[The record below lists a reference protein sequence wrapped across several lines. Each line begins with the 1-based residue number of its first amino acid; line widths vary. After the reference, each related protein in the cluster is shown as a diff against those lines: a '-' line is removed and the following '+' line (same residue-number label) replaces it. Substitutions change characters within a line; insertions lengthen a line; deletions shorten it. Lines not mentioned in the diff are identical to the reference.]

1 MQQFSFKLEGVPEGG
16 GSWSYCL
23 FTNAYWLYMNDLYII
38 LTASFISIA
47 CALIGSFL
55 VLRQM
60 AMVGDAISHAV
71 LPGIV
76 LAYLFAGNRDSVT
89 MLLGAVALGVF
100 ATVLIELFHKKT
112 RLQEDAAIGVTF
124 TWLFALGVILISVFT
139 GQVDLDQ
146 DCVLYGEIAYVP
158 LDLWFTKAGV
168 NLGPRPLW
176 IAGVLFL
183 LVLLFVWR
191 GYRGLFAT
199 SFNPEFAAGMGI
211 SIAVWHYA
219 LMSMVSVTTVI
230 SFESVGAIL
239 VVALLIAPAAAAY
252 LLTENL
258 KKMLVLAATFGVLS
272 SILGYYVAKWLDGSI
287 AGAISTVAGVVFVVA
302 LVVSKTDRT
311 SRAKSSEV

>member
-1 MQQFSFKLEGVPEGG
+1 
-16 GSWSYCL
+16 
-23 FTNAYWLYMNDLYII
+23 MNDLYII
-38 LTASFISIA
+38 GTASAIAIS

-60 AMVGDAISHAV
+60 AMIGDAISHAV

-76 LAYLFAGNRDSVT
+76 LAYLFAGNRDSIT
-89 MLLGAVALGVF
+89 MLLGAVAIGVL
-100 ATVLIELFHKKT
+100 ATMLIEVFHKKT

-158 LDLWFTKAGV
+158 LDLWFTNSGI

-176 IAGVLFL
+176 VAGGLLL
-183 LVLLFVWR
+183 LVLAFVLR
-191 GYRGLFAT
+191 GYRGLFVT

-219 LMSMVSVTTVI
+219 LMGMVSVTTVV

-252 LLTENL
+252 LLTDKL
-258 KKMLVLAATFGVLS
+258 PRLLALASAFGVLS
-272 SILGYYVAKWLDGSI
+272 SILGYYLAKWLDGSI
-287 AGAISTVAGVVFVVA
+287 AGAISTVAGVIFIVA
-302 LVVSKTDRT
+302 LMITRFRQAKKRAY
-311 SRAKSSEV
+311 SRVTGSFV

>member
-1 MQQFSFKLEGVPEGG
+1 
-16 GSWSYCL
+16 
-23 FTNAYWLYMNDLYII
+23 MNDLYII
-38 LTASFISIA
+38 ATASAIAIS

-60 AMVGDAISHAV
+60 AMIGDAISHAV

-76 LAYLFAGNRDSVT
+76 LAYLFAGNRDSIT
-89 MLLGAVALGVF
+89 MLLGAVAIGVL
-100 ATVLIELFHKKT
+100 ATMLIEVFHKKT

-139 GQVDLDQ
+139 GQIDLDQ

-158 LDLWFTKAGV
+158 LDLWFTDAGV

-176 IAGVLFL
+176 VAGGLLL
-183 LVLLFVWR
+183 LVLLFVLR
-191 GYRGLFAT
+191 GYRGLFVT

-219 LMSMVSVTTVI
+219 LMGMVSVTTVI

-252 LLTENL
+252 LLTDKL
-258 KKMLVLAATFGVLS
+258 PRLLVLASTFGVLS
-272 SILGYYVAKWLDGSI
+272 SILGYYLAKWLDGSI
-287 AGAISTVAGVVFVVA
+287 AGAISTVAGVIFIVA
-302 LVVSKTDRT
+302 LMITRFRQAKKRAY
-311 SRAKSSEV
+311 SRATGSFV

>member
-1 MQQFSFKLEGVPEGG
+1 MSI
-16 GSWSYCL
+16 SWYANVTHRSSAHSL
-23 FTNAYWLYMNDLYII
+23 IRSIAMNDLYII
-38 LTASFISIA
+38 FTASFIATS

-89 MLLGAVALGVF
+89 MLLGAVALGVL
-100 ATVLIELFHKKT
+100 ATMLIELFHKKT

-158 LDLWFTKAGV
+158 LDLWLTSSGY

-176 IAGVLFL
+176 IAAGL
-183 LVLLFVWR
+183 LVVILLFILR
-191 GYRGLFAT
+191 GYRGLFLT
-199 SFNPEFAAGMGI
+199 SFNPDFAAGLGI
-211 SIAVWHYA
+211 SVVAWHYA
-219 LMSMVSVTTVI
+219 LMSMVSVTTVV

-252 LLTENL
+252 LLTESL
-258 KKMLVLAATFGVLS
+258 PKMLALAAAFGVLS
-272 SILGYYVAKWLDGSI
+272 SVLGYYLAKWLDGSI
-287 AGAISTVAGVVFVVA
+287 AGAISTVAGLVFVVA
-302 LVVSKTDRT
+302 FGISQLNLRT
-311 SRAKSSEV
+311 SFKEHKPIR

>member
-1 MQQFSFKLEGVPEGG
+1 
-16 GSWSYCL
+16 
-23 FTNAYWLYMNDLYII
+23 MNDLYII
-38 LTASFISIA
+38 GTASAIAIS

-60 AMVGDAISHAV
+60 AMIGDAISHAV

-76 LAYLFAGNRDSVT
+76 LAYLFAGNRDSIT
-89 MLLGAVALGVF
+89 MLLGAVAIGVL
-100 ATVLIELFHKKT
+100 ATMLIEVFHKKT

-158 LDLWFTKAGV
+158 LDLWFTNSGI

-176 IAGVLFL
+176 VAGGLLL
-183 LVLLFVWR
+183 LVLAFVLR
-191 GYRGLFAT
+191 GYRGLFVT

-219 LMSMVSVTTVI
+219 LMGMVSVTTVV

-252 LLTENL
+252 LLTDKL
-258 KKMLVLAATFGVLS
+258 PRLLVLASTFGVLS
-272 SILGYYVAKWLDGSI
+272 SIGGYYFAKLLDGSI
-287 AGAISTVAGVVFVVA
+287 AGAISTVAGVIFIAA
-302 LVVSKTDRT
+302 LIISQTKKRG
-311 SRAKSSEV
+311 AKAIEAIPARPLSQ

>member
-1 MQQFSFKLEGVPEGG
+1 
-16 GSWSYCL
+16 
-23 FTNAYWLYMNDLYII
+23 MNDLYII
-38 LTASFISIA
+38 LTTSLIA
-47 CALIGSFL
+47 TSCALIGSFL

-76 LAYLFAGNRDSVT
+76 LAYLLAGNRESAT
-89 MLLGAVALGVF
+89 MLLGAVVLGVL
-100 ATVLIELFHKKT
+100 ATMLIELFHKKT

-158 LDLWFTKAGV
+158 LDLWFTNSGL

-176 IAGVLFL
+176 IAVALLL
-183 LVLLFVWR
+183 LVLVFVWR
-191 GYRGLFAT
+191 GYRGLLLT
-199 SFNPEFAAGMGI
+199 SFNPDFAAGLGI
-211 SIAVWHYA
+211 SVAAWHYA
-219 LMSMVSVTTVI
+219 LMSMVSVTTVV

-252 LLTENL
+252 LLTERL
-258 KKMLVLAATFGVLS
+258 QHMLILAAIFGIFS
-272 SILGYYVAKWLDGSI
+272 SIGGYYLAKWLDGSI
-287 AGAISTVAGVVFVVA
+287 AGAISIVAGLLFVA
-302 LVVSKTDRT
+302 AFGVSRFEWRLSKRLTF
-311 SRAKSSEV
+311 

>member
-1 MQQFSFKLEGVPEGG
+1 
-16 GSWSYCL
+16 
-23 FTNAYWLYMNDLYII
+23 MNDLYII
-38 LTASFISIA
+38 LTASLISIS

-76 LAYLFAGNRDSVT
+76 LAYLLANNRDSIT
-89 MLLGAVALGVF
+89 MLLGAVLLGVL
-100 ATVLIELFHKKT
+100 ATMLIELFHKKT

-124 TWLFALGVILISVFT
+124 TWLFALGVILISAFT

-158 LDLWFTKAGV
+158 LDLWFTASGM

-176 IAGVLFL
+176 IAGGLFL
-183 LVLLFVWR
+183 VVLAFILR
-191 GYRGLFAT
+191 GYRGLFLT
-199 SFNPEFAAGMGI
+199 SFNPDFAAGMGI
-211 SIAVWHYA
+211 SIVAWHYA
-219 LMSMVSVTTVI
+219 LMSMVSVTTVV

-252 LLTENL
+252 LLTESL
-258 KKMLVLAATFGVLS
+258 PKMLALAAGFGVLS
-272 SILGYYVAKWLDGSI
+272 STVGYYLAKWLDGSI
-287 AGAISTVAGVVFVVA
+287 AGAISTVAGIVFVGAFA
-302 LVVSKTDRT
+302 LQNLKKKTR
-311 SRAKSSEV
+311 KSHQPAVLNT

>member
-1 MQQFSFKLEGVPEGG
+1 
-16 GSWSYCL
+16 
-23 FTNAYWLYMNDLYII
+23 MNDLYII
-38 LTASFISIA
+38 GTASAIAIS

-60 AMVGDAISHAV
+60 AMIGDAISHAV

-76 LAYLFAGNRDSVT
+76 LAYLFAGNRDSLT
-89 MLLGAVALGVF
+89 MLLGAVAIGVL
-100 ATVLIELFHKKT
+100 ATMLIEVFHKKT

-158 LDLWFTKAGV
+158 LDLWFTNSGI

-176 IAGVLFL
+176 VAGGLLL
-183 LVLLFVWR
+183 LVLIFVLR
-191 GYRGLFAT
+191 GYRGLFVT

-219 LMSMVSVTTVI
+219 LMGMVSVTTVI

-252 LLTENL
+252 LLTDKL
-258 KKMLVLAATFGVLS
+258 PQLLVLASTFGVLS
-272 SILGYYVAKWLDGSI
+272 SILGYYLAKWLDGSI
-287 AGAISTVAGVVFVVA
+287 AGAISTVAGVIFIVA
-302 LVVSKTDRT
+302 LMITRFRQAKKRAY
-311 SRAKSSEV
+311 SRATGSFV

>member
-1 MQQFSFKLEGVPEGG
+1 
-16 GSWSYCL
+16 
-23 FTNAYWLYMNDLYII
+23 MNDLYII
-38 LTASFISIA
+38 GTASAIAIS

-60 AMVGDAISHAV
+60 AMIGDAISHAV

-76 LAYLFAGNRDSVT
+76 LAYLFAGNRDSIT
-89 MLLGAVALGVF
+89 MLLGAVAIGVL
-100 ATVLIELFHKKT
+100 ATMLIEVFHKKT

-158 LDLWFTKAGV
+158 LDLWFTNSGI

-176 IAGVLFL
+176 VAGGLLL
-183 LVLLFVWR
+183 LVLIFVLR
-191 GYRGLFAT
+191 GYRGLFVT

-219 LMSMVSVTTVI
+219 LMGMVSVTTVV

-252 LLTENL
+252 LLTDKL
-258 KKMLVLAATFGVLS
+258 PRLLALASAFGVLS
-272 SILGYYVAKWLDGSI
+272 SILGYYLAKWVDGSI
-287 AGAISTVAGVVFVVA
+287 AGAISTVAGVIFIAA
-302 LVVSKTDRT
+302 LIISQTKKRGVKAIEAIPARPLSQ
-311 SRAKSSEV
+311 